1 MWLALREGNAIYRLD
16 LKTGTI
22 HHVAGTGQKGF
33 AGNGGPAEPATLSGP
48 KGISVAPDGNVYF
61 ADTESHSIRMID
73 LHKGTIALV
82 AGTGERGDGPE
93 GDPPKCRLS
102 RPHGIFV
109 DADGTIFIGD
119 SENHRVRVIR

>member
-1 MWLALREGNAIYRLD
+1 LREGNSIYRLD
-16 LKTGTI
+16 PEAGTI

-33 AGNGGPAEPATLSGP
+33 TGNGGPAKQATLSGP
-48 KGISVAPDGNVYF
+48 KGIGVAPDGKVYF

-73 LHKGTIALV
+73 VRKGTIELV

-93 GDPPKCRLS
+93 GDPLKCRLA

-109 DADGTIFIGD
+109 DADGAIFIGD